1 MSANQKNNINDL
13 KLKISIV
20 DIISHYI
27 KLSKKGNNYIG
38 LCPFHDD
45 KHASLTVNESK
56 KIYKCFSC
64 NAAGDVFSFVKNY
77 NNISYSQAIIKTCE
91 LANID
96 KNEVNSLASYINFN
110 NENQVL
116 YDINKDANKYF
127 KMFLSNKENL
137 NAREYLKQRN
147 ISNEIIDK
155 FDIGFAPNDKTIIID
170 LLNNKNDIVKGAKGY
185 SLKDIERAGISKL
198 LDSADYIPY
207 FINRITF
214 AIRDENDEIVGF
226 SARAIDNNETKY
238 INTPTTNIFLKN
250 NILYSMNKVIKKY
263 DLDTIYILEG
273 FMDVIALSKIGIENA
288 VATMGVAF
296 SENHLYTLSKLE
308 HLKNIILCFDNDEA
322 GQSNIEKT
330 ADLLLKKYNVY
341 IVKYLTNDKD
351 VDELVNK
358 DSDLALKTIN
368 NVISYQ
374 RFKIEK
380 ICANTNLQNIVSKNT
395 SIEKIIEILKT
406 YTSSINLLDDI
417 KYVSNKFNIDE
428 TIIKE
433 SLNSYANKQRKYN
446 SKINIKKYEIND
458 LILQPHHE
466 KKWTSKI
473 NPTTLS
479 EIEILKF
486 SLINKKYMDKF
497 FDLCGRLINND
508 IKQMLNIIQDYYYAN
523 PSKEKIDI
531 NDLPIIFSNNKFLSY
546 GNILLNEI
554 KAKNIKYFDQK
565 VDQIIQT
572 HMKNL
577 KKLDQQRISE
587 KIALDENYSDEYI
600 NMIKRM
606 NK

>member
-155 FDIGFAPNDKTIIID
+155 FDIGFAPNHKTIIID

-198 LDSADYIPY
+198 LDSADYISY

-226 SARAIDNNETKY
+226 SARAIDNNDTKY

-296 SENHLYTLSKLE
+296 SKNHLYTLSKLE

-406 YTSSINLLDDI
+406 YTNSINLLDDI

-458 LILQPHHE
+458 LFLKPHHE

-486 SLINKKYMDKF
+486 SLTNKKYMDKF
-497 FDLCGRLINND
+497 FNLCGRLINND
-508 IKQMLNIIQDYYYAN
+508 IKQMINIIQDYYYEN
-523 PSKEKIDI
+523 PSKENIDI
-531 NDLPIIFSNNKFLSY
+531 NDLPIIFSNNKYLSY
-546 GNILLNEI
+546 GNIVLNEI
-554 KAKNIKYFDQK
+554 KTKNVKYFDQK

-577 KKLDQQRISE
+577 KKLDQQKISE